1 MNTPAKRDID
11 DAQIQQIL
19 RTHGIDE
26 ARVIRSSQ
34 ASEPLLA
41 DYTDL
46 TDVQLRSKR
55 EPAEGLFIAES
66 SKIVT
71 RALAAGYS
79 ARSFLLRPNWLAD
92 LAPQLAS
99 SDAPII
105 LGTPA
110 ELENI
115 VGFHLHRGALA
126 AMERKPQPTLET
138 ILDRARTVVV
148 LEDIVD
154 HTNVGAIFRS
164 AAALGADA
172 VLISPRCA
180 DPLYR
185 RSIRVSMGTV
195 FSVPWARIEPW
206 PGGIDLLREHGFT
219 TAALALRDDAMS
231 VREFAR
237 AGHRKTALVMGTEGA
252 GLSRRTIESADARV
266 IIPMSHGIDSLNV
279 AAAAAVAVFALQED
293 ADG

>member
-34 ASEPLLA
+34 ASGTLLA

-55 EPAEGLFIAES
+55 DPAEGLFIAES

-195 FSVPWARIEPW
+195 FSVPWVRIEPW

>member
-34 ASEPLLA
+34 ASGTLLA

-126 AMERKPQPTLET
+126 AMERKPQPALKT
-138 ILDRARTVVV
+138 ILEWARTVVV

-195 FSVPWARIEPW
+195 FSVPWVRIEPW

>member
-19 RTHGIDE
+19 RIHGIDE

-34 ASEPLLA
+34 ASGTLLA

-195 FSVPWARIEPW
+195 FSVPWVRIEPW

-219 TAALALRDDAMS
+219 TVALALRDDAMS

>member
-34 ASEPLLA
+34 ASGSLLA

-126 AMERKPQPTLET
+126 AMERKPQPTLKT
-138 ILDRARTVVV
+138 ILEWARTVVV

-195 FSVPWARIEPW
+195 FSVPWVRIEPW

>member
-19 RTHGIDE
+19 RIHGIDE

-34 ASEPLLA
+34 ASGTLLA

-126 AMERKPQPTLET
+126 AMERKPQPALKT
-138 ILDRARTVVV
+138 ILEWARTVVV

-195 FSVPWARIEPW
+195 FSVPWVRIEPW

-293 ADG
+293 ADD